1 MKMPLRVLLAED
13 SEDDAI
19 LLLEEIRA
27 GGLDPE
33 FDRVQNPED
42 FIDRLER
49 GGWDII
55 LADYSMPRFNGLE
68 ALKLVQ
74 EWSLDI
80 PLILV
85 SGTIGEEVAV
95 KAMKSGA
102 QDYIM
107 KGNLARLVPAIEREV
122 KDYRERRKA
131 ETHLKESEERFRMV
145 FENAADG
152 ILIADIESQR
162 FFDVNA
168 KFCRMLGYTKEEL
181 LKLEV
186 DNIHPEDALQLVR
199 EEFKKQSRGETTI
212 ARDIPIRRK
221 DGSLFYVDINS
232 FPIVLFGKTYL
243 TGFFRDITEDK
254 KTKEELEKH
263 HLHLED
269 LVLKRTE
276 RLDKMVTFMAGREV
290 RMSELKKVIRKLRA
304 QLSQAGIEP
313 EANDPLLND

>member
-27 GGLDPE
+27 GGFDPE

-49 GGWDII
+49 GSWDII

-68 ALKLVQ
+68 ALRLVQ

-85 SGTIGEEVAV
+85 SGTVGEEVAV
-95 KAMKSGA
+95 KAMKAGA

-107 KGNLARLVPAIEREV
+107 KDNLTRLVPAIEREV

-152 ILIADIESQR
+152 ILIVDIESQR

-168 KFCRMLGYTKEEL
+168 KFCRMLGYTRDEL
-181 LKLEV
+181 LKLGV
-186 DNIHPEDALQLVR
+186 DNIHPEGELPSVHEQFKNQVNRMIPLAR
-199 EEFKKQSRGETTI
+199 E
-212 ARDIPIRRK
+212 IPVIRK
-221 DGSLFYVDINS
+221 DGSVFFADFTA
-232 FPIVLFGKTYL
+232 FPIVLSGRTYL
-243 TGFFRDITEDK
+243 AGFCRDITEAK

-313 EANDPLLND
+313 EANDPLLNN

>member
-1 MKMPLRVLLAED
+1 MKMSLRVLLAED

-27 GGLDPE
+27 GGFDPE

-42 FIDRLER
+42 FIDCLER

-68 ALKLVQ
+68 ALRLVQ

-85 SGTIGEEVAV
+85 SGTVGEEVAV
-95 KAMKSGA
+95 KAMKAGA

-107 KGNLARLVPAIEREV
+107 KDNLTRLVPAIEREV
-122 KDYRERRKA
+122 KDYRERCKA
-131 ETHLKESEERFRMV
+131 KTYLEESEDRFRAV

-152 ILIADIESQR
+152 ILIVDIKSQR

-168 KFCRMLGYTKEEL
+168 KFCRMLGYTREEL

-186 DNIHPEDALQLVR
+186 DNIHPEDSLPLVR
-199 EEFKKQSRGETTI
+199 EEFKKQARGETTI
-212 ARDIPIRRK
+212 VKDIPIRRK
-221 DGSLFYVDINS
+221 DGSLFYADINPFS
-232 FPIVLFGKTYL
+232 IAVSGKTYL
-243 TGFFRDITEDK
+243 AGFFRDVTENK
-254 KTKEELEKH
+254 KIKEELEQH
-263 HLHLED
+263 HLHLEK
-269 LVLKRTE
+269 LVRERTA

>member
-1 MKMPLRVLLAED
+1 MKVPLRVLLAED

-27 GGLDPE
+27 GGFDPE
-33 FDRVQNPED
+33 FDRVQTPED

-107 KGNLARLVPAIEREV
+107 KGNLARLVPAIKREV
-122 KDYRERRKA
+122 KDSRERRKA
-131 ETHLKESEERFRMV
+131 EAHLAESEGRFRAV
-145 FENAADG
+145 FDNAADG
-152 ILIADIESQR
+152 ILIVDVGSKK
-162 FFDVNA
+162 FFDANE
-168 KFCRMLGYTKEEL
+168 KLCRMLGYTREEVL
-181 LKLEV
+181 QLEV
-186 DNIHPEDALQLVR
+186 DNIHPEKDLPLIH
-199 EEFKKQSRGETTI
+199 EKFEKQANGSIPI
-212 ARDIPIRRK
+212 AHDIPVMRK
-221 DGSLFYVDINS
+221 DGRIFYADITS
-232 FPIVLFGKTYL
+232 FPIVLSGKTYL
-243 TGFFRDITEDK
+243 TGFFRDVTEDK
-254 KTKEELEKH
+254 KNKEELEKH

-269 LVLKRTE
+269 LVRQRTE